1 MVWALMPE
9 SDSNSLI
16 EKLIALYQTNKDLKS
31 SAARS
36 VVLRGNGKLKME
48 NGEIGLWFK
57 HGLLKKLE
65 AMIYEVR
72 FGIYDFFLIVVS
84 VVLKINLNS

>member
-36 VVLRGNGKLKME
+36 VVLRGN
-48 NGEIGLWFK
+48 
-57 HGLLKKLE
+57 
-65 AMIYEVR
+65 
-72 FGIYDFFLIVVS
+72 
-84 VVLKINLNS
+84 